1 MDPDAPFVIAILAII
16 AGTLITMTKI
26 IINRRSAG
34 AATPKE
40 LQAIEERLARME
52 HAIDSIA
59 IETERISEGQR
70 FTTKVLADRAAAHDQ
85 MPAGTRR
92 GSAG

>member
-16 AGTLITMTKI
+16 AGTLITMTKM

-40 LQAIEERLARME
+40 LEAIEERLARME

-59 IETERISEGQR
+59 IET
-70 FTTKVLADRAAAHDQ
+70 
-85 MPAGTRR
+85 
-92 GSAG
+92 